1 MKLRFTNSNTYQ
13 HLNSNNEIG
22 YQQSLENISKAAAIS
37 RNNSQKYS
45 YNGKLNG
52 IKSGDVLNNSGLPT
66 IWKVP
71 VKAVK
76 TVDDQNDIW
85 SEKMVSI
92 DVDRI
97 PKIKKLPRPISSDDI
112 FNK

>member
-13 HLNSNNEIG
+13 HLNSNNS

-37 RNNSQKYS
+37 RSNSQKYS
-45 YNGKLNG
+45 YNGKG
-52 IKSGDVLNNSGLPT
+52 IKSGDVLNNSSGMST

-71 VKAVK
+71 VKAVA
-76 TVDDQNDIW
+76 VDENKNDIW
-85 SEKMVSI
+85 SGKMVSI